1 MLLRLSA
8 QLPSC
13 ETLLGFTESLLD
25 LNKDELNACLVSMEP
40 SIPFILCTFLKY
52 CFM

>member
-8 QLPSC
+8 QLLSC
-13 ETLLGFTESLLD
+13 ATLLGFTESLLD
-25 LNKDELNACLVSMEP
+25 LNRDELNGCLVSMEP
-40 SIPFILCTFLKY
+40 SAPFILLTYLKN